1 MTNIRIEKVDKM
13 KKVLL
18 SMGMLAGLGLSGC
31 SNNNISVYS
40 PMGRTGSAS
49 DIKDKLAATQQLQNT
64 NIQVSTQ
71 NGQNI
76 LSGTVHTKKQKFLAS
91 SVARSVK
98 GSGTVVNRLEVQ

>member
-1 MTNIRIEKVDKM
+1 M

-18 SMGMLAGLGLSGC
+18 TVGMLAGLCLSGC
-31 SNNNISVYS
+31 SNTTTSVHS
-40 PMGRTGSAS
+40 PVARTGSAS
-49 DIKDKLAATQQLQNT
+49 DIKDKLTTTLQLQNT

-76 LSGTVHTKKQKFLAS
+76 LSGVVHTKKQKFLAG

-98 GSGTVVNRLEVQ
+98 NAGTVVNRLEVQ